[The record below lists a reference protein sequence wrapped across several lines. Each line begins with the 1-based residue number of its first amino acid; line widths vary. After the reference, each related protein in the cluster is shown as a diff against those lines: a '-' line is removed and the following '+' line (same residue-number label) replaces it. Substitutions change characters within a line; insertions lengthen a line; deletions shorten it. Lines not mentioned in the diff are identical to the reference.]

1 MGEVILRGIWMEL
14 EALLDERPHFTGQ
27 IVLHCEGGAVRKY
40 AVTEVRR
47 SQVGAMVVQGTRA
60 VAPQLVPSGRNQPQ

>member
-14 EALLDERPHFTGQ
+14 EALFNERPRFTGQ
-27 IVLHCEGGAVRKY
+27 IVLHCEGGMVRKY

-47 SQVGAMVVQGTRA
+47 SQVGAVVVQGTPA
-60 VAPQLVPSGRNQPQ
+60 VAPEKAPSGRGQAH

>member
-27 IVLHCEGGAVRKY
+27 IVLHCEGGMVRKY

-47 SQVGAMVVQGTRA
+47 SQVGAVVVQGTRS
-60 VAPQLVPSGRNQPQ
+60 VAPQNAASARSQPL